1 MHHRN
6 MEHTMTNAATNA
18 ATLILESLATAFGG
32 WSQFPDATVGQAVFG
47 HFNNG
52 GNATAGGV
60 TPDEVMDAAA
70 TAIAE
75 RWEDCGVEFAPTRAA
90 IQGGFDAA
98 RAAIGGRA

>member
-1 MHHRN
+1 
-6 MEHTMTNAATNA
+6 MTNATANA
-18 ATLILESLATAFGG
+18 NIVLEALATAFGG
-32 WSQFPDATVGQAVFG
+32 ASQFPDAVVGQAVFG

-70 TAIAE
+70 ALIAE
-75 RWEDCGVEFAPTRAA
+75 RWEDCGVEFNPTRAA